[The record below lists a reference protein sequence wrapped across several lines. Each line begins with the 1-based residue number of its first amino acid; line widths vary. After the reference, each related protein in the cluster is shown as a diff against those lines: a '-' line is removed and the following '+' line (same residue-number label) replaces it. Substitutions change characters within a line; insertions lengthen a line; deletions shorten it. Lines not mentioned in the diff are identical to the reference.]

1 MYKINY
7 EYFGD
12 NYILQAMKR
21 ADDFALP
28 PYKTNDPIIV
38 HNDDFTVM
46 AIRYWVNEP
55 TAYPTS
61 FDIIMFEGY
70 GYYTPWVISV
80 LK

>member
-21 ADDFALP
+21 ADDFAEL
-28 PYKTNDPIIV
+28 NFQPIIV
-38 HNDDFTVM
+38 HNDDLSIV
-46 AIRYWVNEP
+46 AIRFWVDKP

-61 FDIIMFEGY
+61 FDIIRIGNY
-70 GYYTPWVISV
+70 GYYTPWIISV